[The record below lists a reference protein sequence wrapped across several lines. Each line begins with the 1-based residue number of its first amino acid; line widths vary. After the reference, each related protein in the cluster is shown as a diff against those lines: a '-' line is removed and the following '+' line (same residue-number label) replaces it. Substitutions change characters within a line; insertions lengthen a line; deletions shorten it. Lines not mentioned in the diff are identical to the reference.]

1 MLRRTSLLCYLT
13 PKKRI
18 VVLGSGWGGFNFV
31 KKIDM
36 QKYDVCLVS
45 PANHFLFTPLLPSCA
60 VGTLEFRAIQEPV
73 RTIPGLSY
81 YQGKAMEYCEETK
94 KIRCRDIFKE
104 TDFELNYDYLIVTC
118 GSKTS
123 DFNTPG
129 VMEREGNDVLF
140 LKHLH
145 HARQVRNR
153 ILECFERAAIPSTS
167 EADRKRLLS
176 FVVVG
181 GGPTSCEF
189 VGELYDFISEDC
201 GRWYPDLKSKTR
213 VTLVEAGSQLLG
225 SFHKNLANYVLK
237 GFKNRR
243 IDVKIGTAV
252 KKIEDHH
259 ALLSDGTKLPF
270 GMMVW
275 SAGLQP
281 TKFVNAL
288 DFPKGPTGRI
298 LTTDHLRVKGS
309 DRVFA
314 FGDCAV
320 MESQPLPPIAQAALQ
335 EAKYLAKKFNACQ
348 PGFGPVSDEGTR
360 PFSYMSLGSM
370 AMLGG
375 WRAVADFSHVGSEG
389 NQSNI
394 GSVTG
399 LTAFLLWRTAYWG
412 RQVSLVNKILIPV
425 CYCSVNL
432 KNKKKK
438 QTKTKQMYWFKAWL
452 FGRDISRF

>member
-1 MLRRTSLLCYLT
+1 MLRRTLFTLHLN
-13 PKKRI
+13 PKKKV

-31 KKIDM
+31 KRIDM
-36 QKYDVCLVS
+36 NKFDVSLVS
-45 PANHFLFTPLLPSCA
+45 PTNHFLFTPLLPSCA

-73 RTIPGLSY
+73 RTIPGLQY
-81 YQGKAMEYCEETK
+81 YQGKAMTYCPDTR
-94 KIRCRDIFKE
+94 KIICRDIFKE
-104 TDFELNYDYLIVTC
+104 KDFELDYDFLIVTC

-167 EADRKRLLS
+167 EADRARLLS

-213 VTLVEAGSQLLG
+213 VTLVEAGSQILG
-225 SFHKNLANYVLK
+225 SFHKNLSNYVVK
-237 GFKNRR
+237 RFKNRK

-252 KKIEDHH
+252 TKIEGNSAH
-259 ALLSDGTKLPF
+259 LSDGGKLPF

-281 TKFVNAL
+281 TKFINSL
-288 DFPKGPTGRI
+288 DFEKGPTGRI
-298 LTTDHLRVKGS
+298 LTDSHLRVKGNE
-309 DRVFA
+309 RVFA

-320 MESQPLPPIAQAALQ
+320 MEDQPLPPIAQAALQ

-348 PGFGPVSDEGTR
+348 PGFGPLSDEGKK

-375 WRAVADFSHVGSEG
+375 WRAVADFSHVGSPG
-389 NQSNI
+389 KQSNI

-399 LTAFLLWRTAYWG
+399 KTAFLLWRTAYWG
-412 RQVSLVNKILIPV
+412 RQVSLVNKILIP
-425 CYCSVNL
+425 
-432 KNKKKK
+432 
-438 QTKTKQMYWFKAWL
+438 MYWFKAWL